1 MKLYGTI
8 FAMPKTLAI
17 SAKDFGDL
25 SERLWKTLRKT
36 FANAAKDFR
45 TPMFIP
51 RSANICTMENHGL
64 YHSRPTK
71 VCTLSDKNHVVYDPK
86 LPYLHPETM
95 ALLMPKPHGL
105 GCQTLQFFFLTPN
118 W

>member
-36 FANAAKDFR
+36 FANAAKVFR

-51 RSANICTMENHGL
+51 RSVNVCTIENYGL
-64 YHSRPTK
+64 YHSPSSQEVHFGIKT
-71 VCTLSDKNHVVYDPK
+71 TWFATQNYGTYTSK
-86 LPYLHPETM
+86 LP
-95 ALLMPKPHGL
+95 
-105 GCQTLQFFFLTPN
+105 
-118 W
+118 